1 MDVIAADTAN
11 VENMS
16 YMFSK
21 YSSLNGISNI
31 ENNII
36 TLKVAKVCNRD
47 DMHTD
52 CTKDFQNMIKVE
64 EATGLSL

>member
-1 MDVIAADTAN
+1 MDVIATDTTN

-21 YSSLNGISNI
+21 YSSLKGISNI
-31 ENNII
+31 GNNII
-36 TLKVAKVCNRD
+36 KLKVAKNCNRD

-64 EATGLSL
+64 ETE